1 MGLTSIQG
9 RKTMKHTLTLAS
21 VSALMLTTALSSAQA
36 ADLRV
41 SWWGGDARHAA
52 TQEALEICGEK
63 HGHTISPE
71 FTGFDGHLER
81 LTTQLAGRTSPDLM
95 QVNWPWLPLFSPD
108 GTGLADLNQF
118 SDIIDLSQWDDAL
131 LESGMR
137 NGALNGIPVSIT
149 GRVLFYNVDTYQQA
163 GVEAPQ
169 TWDDMIAAAEAFKSG
184 LGENY
189 YPFDAA
195 RYNAM
200 LLVSLYAT
208 QKTGVGFID
217 PATNEVAWDE
227 ATLTQAIQFYQ
238 SLVDAGVMKSWEQ
251 AAAMGNP
258 NLHERG
264 DWAAGEVAASYEW
277 DSTVSQIS
285 GPFEG
290 ETPLRPVLPPRDA
303 DAVSDGI
310 FRKPSMM
317 FAISA
322 HSPNQEAAAQ
332 ILNCLLLEEEGVRV
346 MASHR
351 GVPAAASAVALLEA
365 EGLIEA
371 NVKAANDLVLAADTP
386 QASPYFEDPAVR
398 TAFEGV
404 LEEFAYGLLSAE
416 DAAAEIIRGTE
427 QALARVQ

>member
-1 MGLTSIQG
+1 
-9 RKTMKHTLTLAS
+9 MKRTVTLAT
-21 VSALMLTTALSSAQA
+21 VSALMVTTALSSAQA

-108 GTGLADLNQF
+108 GSGLADLNEF
-118 SDIIDLSQWDDAL
+118 SDIIDLSQWDPAL
-131 LESGMR
+131 LETGTR
-137 NGALNGIPVSIT
+137 NGKLNGIPVSIT
-149 GRVLFYNVDTYQQA
+149 GRVLFYNSDTYEQA
-163 GVEAPQ
+163 GVEPPQ
-169 TWDDMIAAAEAFKSG
+169 TWDDMIAAAETFKTE
-184 LGENY
+184 LGDNY
-189 YPFDAA
+189 YPFDAS

-200 LLVSLYAT
+200 LLVALYAT
-208 QKTGVGFID
+208 QQTGVGFID
-217 PATNEVAWDE
+217 PQTNEVAWDE
-227 ATLTQAIQFYQ
+227 ATLTEAINFYQ
-238 SLVDAGVMKSWEQ
+238 SLVDAGVMKSWEE

-258 NLHERG
+258 QLHERG
-264 DWAAGEVAASYEW
+264 DWAAGEVAGSYEW

-290 ETPLRPVLPPRDA
+290 ETPLRPVLPPKNG

-310 FRKPSMM
+310 FRKPSML

-322 HSPNQEAAAQ
+322 HSPNQEAAAE
-332 ILNCLLLEEEGVRV
+332 ILNCLLVEEEGARV

-351 GVPAAASAVALLEA
+351 GVPASAAAVALLEA
-365 EGLIEA
+365 EGLIDP

-386 QASPYFEDPAVR
+386 PASPYFEDPAVR

-404 LEEFAYGLLSAE
+404 LEEYAYGLLPAE
-416 DAAAEIIRGTE
+416 EAAAAIIQGAQ
-427 QALARVQ
+427 QALERVE

>member
-1 MGLTSIQG
+1 
-9 RKTMKHTLTLAS
+9 MKRTVTLAT
-21 VSALMLTTALSSAQA
+21 VSALMVTTALSSAQA

-108 GTGLADLNQF
+108 GSGLADLNEF
-118 SDIIDLSQWDDAL
+118 SDIIDLSQWDPAL
-131 LESGMR
+131 LETGTR
-137 NGALNGIPVSIT
+137 NGKLNGIPVSIT
-149 GRVLFYNVDTYQQA
+149 GRVLFYNSDTYEQA
-163 GVEAPQ
+163 GVEPPQ
-169 TWDDMIAAAEAFKSG
+169 TWDDMIAAAETFKTE
-184 LGENY
+184 LGDNY

-200 LLVSLYAT
+200 LLVALYAT
-208 QKTGVGFID
+208 QQTGMGFID
-217 PATNEVAWDE
+217 PQTNEVAWDE
-227 ATLTQAIQFYQ
+227 ATLTEAINFYQ
-238 SLVDAGVMKSWEQ
+238 SLVDAGVMKSWEE

-258 NLHERG
+258 QLHERS
-264 DWAAGEVAASYEW
+264 DWAAGEVAGSYEW

-290 ETPLRPVLPPRDA
+290 ETPLRPVLPPKNG

-310 FRKPSMM
+310 FRKPSML

-322 HSPNQEAAAQ
+322 HSPNQEAAAE
-332 ILNCLLLEEEGVRV
+332 ILNCLLVEEEGARV

-351 GVPAAASAVALLEA
+351 GVPASAAAVALLEA
-365 EGLIEA
+365 EGLIDP

-386 QASPYFEDPAVR
+386 PASPYFEDPAVR

-404 LEEFAYGLLSAE
+404 LEEYAYGLLSAE
-416 DAAAEIIRGTE
+416 EAAAAIIQGAQ
-427 QALARVQ
+427 QALERVE

>member
-1 MGLTSIQG
+1 
-9 RKTMKHTLTLAS
+9 MKRTVTLAT
-21 VSALMLTTALSSAQA
+21 VSALMVTTALSSAQA

-108 GTGLADLNQF
+108 GSGLADLNEF
-118 SDIIDLSQWDDAL
+118 SDIIDLSQWDPAL
-131 LESGMR
+131 LETGTR
-137 NGALNGIPVSIT
+137 NGKLNGIPVSIT
-149 GRVLFYNVDTYQQA
+149 GRVLFYNSDTYEQA
-163 GVEAPQ
+163 GVEPPQ
-169 TWDDMIAAAEAFKSG
+169 TWDDMIAAAETFKTE
-184 LGENY
+184 LGDNY
-189 YPFDAA
+189 YPFDAS

-200 LLVSLYAT
+200 LLVALYAT
-208 QKTGVGFID
+208 QQTGVGFID
-217 PATNEVAWDE
+217 PQTNEVAWDE
-227 ATLTQAIQFYQ
+227 ATLTEAINFYQ
-238 SLVDAGVMKSWEQ
+238 SLVDAGVMKSWEE

-258 NLHERG
+258 QLHERG
-264 DWAAGEVAASYEW
+264 DWAAGEVAGSYEW

-290 ETPLRPVLPPRDA
+290 ETPLRPVLPPKNG

-310 FRKPSMM
+310 FRKPSML

-322 HSPNQEAAAQ
+322 HSPNQEAAAE
-332 ILNCLLLEEEGVRV
+332 ILNCLLVEEEGARV

-351 GVPAAASAVALLEA
+351 GVPASAAAVALLEA
-365 EGLIEA
+365 EGLIDP

-386 QASPYFEDPAVR
+386 PASPYFEDPAVR

-404 LEEFAYGLLSAE
+404 LEEYAYGLLSAE
-416 DAAAEIIRGTE
+416 EAAAAIIQGAQ
-427 QALARVQ
+427 QALERVE

>member
-1 MGLTSIQG
+1 
-9 RKTMKHTLTLAS
+9 MKRTVTLAT
-21 VSALMLTTALSSAQA
+21 VSALLLTTALSSAQA

-108 GTGLADLNQF
+108 GSGLADLNEF
-118 SDIIDLSQWDDAL
+118 SDIIDLSQWDQSL

-137 NGALNGIPVSIT
+137 NGKLNGIPVSIT
-149 GRVLFYNVDTYQQA
+149 GRVLFHNSDTYEQA
-163 GVEAPQ
+163 GVEPPQ
-169 TWDDMIAAAEAFKSG
+169 SWDDLIAAAETFKTE
-184 LGENY
+184 LGDNY

-200 LLVSLYAT
+200 LLVALYAT
-208 QKTGVGFID
+208 QQTGAGFID
-217 PATNEVAWDE
+217 PVTNQVAWDE
-227 ATLTQAIQFYQ
+227 ATLAEAITFYQ
-238 SLVDAGVMKSWEQ
+238 SLVDAGVMKSWEE

-258 NLHERG
+258 QLHERG
-264 DWAAGEVAASYEW
+264 DWAAGEVAGSYEW

-290 ETPLRPVLPPRDA
+290 ETPLRPVLPPRGT

-310 FRKPSMM
+310 FRKPSML

-322 HSPNQEAAAQ
+322 HSPNQEAAAE
-332 ILNCLLLEEEGVRV
+332 ILNCLLVEEEGARV

-351 GVPAAASAVALLEA
+351 GIPASVAAVTLLEE
-365 EGLIEA
+365 EGLIDA
-371 NVKAANDLVLAADTP
+371 NVKTANDLVLAADTP
-386 QASPYFEDPAVR
+386 PASPYFEDPAVR
-398 TAFEGV
+398 TAFESV
-404 LEEFAYGLLSAE
+404 LEEYAYGLLSAE
-416 DAAAEIIRGTE
+416 DAAAAIIQGTE
-427 QALARVQ
+427 QALQRVQ

>member
-1 MGLTSIQG
+1 
-9 RKTMKHTLTLAS
+9 MKRTVTLAT

-36 ADLRV
+36 ANLRV
-41 SWWGGDARHAA
+41 SWWGGDARHQA

-63 HGHTISPE
+63 YGHTISPE

-108 GTGLADLNQF
+108 GSGLADLNEF
-118 SDIIDLSQWDDAL
+118 SEIIDLSQWDQAL
-131 LESGMR
+131 LETGVR
-137 NGALNGIPVSIT
+137 NGKLNGIPVSIT
-149 GRVLFYNVDTYQQA
+149 GRVLFYNSDTYDQA

-169 TWDDMIAAAEAFKSG
+169 TWDDLIAAAEAFKAE
-184 LGENY
+184 LGDNY

-200 LLVSLYAT
+200 LLVALYAT
-208 QKTGVGFID
+208 QQTGVGFID
-217 PATNEVAWDE
+217 PETNEVAWDE
-227 ATLTQAIQFYQ
+227 ETLVDAIEFYQ
-238 SLVDAGVMKSWEQ
+238 QLVDAGVMKDWQSH
-251 AAAMGNP
+251 AAMGNP
-258 NLHERG
+258 NLYERQ
-264 DWAAGEVAASYEW
+264 DWAGGEVASSYEW

-285 GPFEG
+285 GPFDG
-290 ETPLRPVLPPRDA
+290 ETPLRPVLPPKNG

-322 HSPNQEAAAQ
+322 HSPNQEAAAE
-332 ILNCLLLEEEGVRV
+332 ILNCLLVEEEGVRV

-351 GVPAAASAVALLEA
+351 GIPAASSAVALLEA
-365 EGLIEA
+365 EGLIDP
-371 NVKAANDLVLAADTP
+371 NVKEANDLVLAADTP
-386 QASPYFEDPAVR
+386 AASPYFEDPAVR

-404 LEEFAYGLLSAE
+404 LEEYAYGLISAE
-416 DAAAEIIRGTE
+416 DAASAIIRGTE
-427 QALARVQ
+427 QALRRVQ